1 VVKKLQ
7 GGQCGEA
14 LDSEKKAAVDE
25 NKLLQEGDHCLVRHG
40 DSSKILS
47 KEHQEATKAEN

>member
-1 VVKKLQ
+1 MVKKLQ